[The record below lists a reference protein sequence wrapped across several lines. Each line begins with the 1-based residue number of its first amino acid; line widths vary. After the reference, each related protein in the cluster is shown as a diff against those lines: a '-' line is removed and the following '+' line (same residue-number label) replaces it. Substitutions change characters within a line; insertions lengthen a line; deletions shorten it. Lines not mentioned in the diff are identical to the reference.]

1 MIVRTLA
8 AAFGAGL
15 VVVAGSS
22 VIGTVVVPRAFESR
36 LTTVANWMIDRL
48 FWGVERWIRDAQRRD
63 EVLAFRA
70 ALLLLAQLGVWLVT
84 SLLGFAFL
92 LLPFT
97 NGGLGYTI
105 SEAASAMT
113 TIGFAVPQNPAEKAI
128 VVMAAFASLGTLAL
142 QIGYLPALYGAY
154 NRRETSVSLLTARAG
169 VPTWGPELL
178 ARTHFGLGTGDSSMG
193 TLPDLYADWERWA
206 ADVTESH
213 RTYLPLVYFRSH
225 RTSTS
230 WVTALLG
237 VLDSAALYLALCP
250 SAAPTIPARL
260 CLRSGFLCFTRIAQA
275 LGVRLP
281 DEADPSSG
289 TTLTYEEFVEGVA
302 RLRTVDF
309 PIEREPEEAW
319 PDFLGWRVNYERAA
333 YAVAWAVSAP
343 PALWSG
349 PRRIPAPPVPP
360 VRPPDH
366 QSSAQRPTGHT
377 TPDPEARSGSDEPA
391 RHDANSP
398 RAVHIVTLTRDN
410 RRRWPTGPRSW
421 GDSFQ
426 LGAQGLGDQKAAQE
440 GRTVAGL
447 HQAIDQRT
455 VDENAFRRT
464 MERAGKA
471 TAGGTG
477 AVGQGVVALVN
488 RALRGLG
495 LG

>member
-1 MIVRTLA
+1 MIVVRTLA

-15 VVVAGSS
+15 VVVAAAS

-36 LTTVANWMIDRL
+36 LTTVANWTVDRL
-48 FWGVERWIRDAQRRD
+48 FWGVERCTRDVQRRD
-63 EVLAFRA
+63 EILAFRA
-70 ALLLLAQLGVWLVT
+70 AVLLLAQLGVWLVT
-84 SLLGFAFL
+84 SLLGFALL

-97 NGGLGYTI
+97 DGGLGYTV

-128 VVMAAFASLGTLAL
+128 AVLAAFTSLGTLAL

-178 ARTHFGLGTGDSSMG
+178 ARTHFGLGSGGSSVG
-193 TLPDLYADWERWA
+193 TLPDLYAEWERWA

-225 RTSTS
+225 RTLTS

-237 VLDSAALYLALCP
+237 VLDSAALYLAICP

-302 RLRTVDF
+302 RLKRVGF

-319 PDFLGWRVNYERAA
+319 PDFVGWRVNYERAA
-333 YAVAWAVSAP
+333 YAVASAVSAP

-349 PRRIPAPPVPP
+349 PRRIPATPVPP
-360 VRPPDH
+360 LRPPD
-366 QSSAQRPTGHT
+366 RPPAAERPAGST
-377 TPDPEARSGSDEPA
+377 TPDPREHSGP
-391 RHDANSP
+391 
-398 RAVHIVTLTRDN
+398 
-410 RRRWPTGPRSW
+410 
-421 GDSFQ
+421 
-426 LGAQGLGDQKAAQE
+426 
-440 GRTVAGL
+440 
-447 HQAIDQRT
+447 
-455 VDENAFRRT
+455 
-464 MERAGKA
+464 
-471 TAGGTG
+471 
-477 AVGQGVVALVN
+477 
-488 RALRGLG
+488 
-495 LG
+495 